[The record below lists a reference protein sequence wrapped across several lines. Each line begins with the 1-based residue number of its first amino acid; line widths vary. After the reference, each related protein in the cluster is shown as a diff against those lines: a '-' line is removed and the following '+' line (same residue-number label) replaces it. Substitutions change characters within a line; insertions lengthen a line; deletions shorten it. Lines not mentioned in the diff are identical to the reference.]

1 MKLDVKNYGKF
12 LKLWFMKNVLLRKI
26 MAREKVK
33 PIKKTRKLSE
43 EHKEKLRIRLAEM
56 RAKKKPA
63 EYKNIAKS
71 VLVLPDDDTYS
82 FKNVKEWIK
91 ENKLQVSALG
101 QQARSMSNAPK
112 EKQAASNLADSKKA
126 YIRYCEHYLKHG
138 DWIGIFSGAN
148 EEHKVVP
155 KCVAMAYYPDGTPK
169 RTVGIFYPDI
179 GGVWSSG
186 MDESEYAHLREDITP
201 VVLKTAEAITDK
213 RFTSTT

>member
-1 MKLDVKNYGKF
+1 MARKKTVVERKP
-12 LKLWFMKNVLLRKI
+12 LKIKKKRKI
-26 MAREKVK
+26 
-33 PIKKTRKLSE
+33 SE
-43 EHKEKLRIRLAEM
+43 EHKDKLRDRLAKM

-71 VLVLPDDDTYS
+71 VLALPDDDTYS

-101 QQARSMSNAPK
+101 QQARSTSTESK
-112 EKQAASNLADSKKA
+112 VRQRASNTADSKKA

-155 KCVAMAYYPDGTPK
+155 RVIAMAYNPDGIPK
-169 RTVGIFYPDI
+169 RTVGFWYPDI
-179 GGVWSSG
+179 KTVWTKEMRHRSA
-186 MDESEYAHLREDITP
+186 DRLHAT
-201 VVLKTAEAITDK
+201 TDK
-213 RFTSTT
+213 QFTANL